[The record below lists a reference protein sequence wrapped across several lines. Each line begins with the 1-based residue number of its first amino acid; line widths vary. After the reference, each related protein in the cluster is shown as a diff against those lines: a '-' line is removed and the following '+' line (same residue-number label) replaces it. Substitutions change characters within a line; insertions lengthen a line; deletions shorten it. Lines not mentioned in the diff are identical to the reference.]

1 MSGLINEAGTRSGI
15 IFKPYHAY
23 GYWGNTAS
31 GASNSIASTTK
42 FPATVKYET
51 GLGVWSNSN
60 DEFQCK
66 ISGAYRFTG
75 NWEMGGSTDGRWGVQ
90 LRIGDGTTNGQRT
103 NFSNS
108 IHHFEGTGWDNA
120 NLNIIIQVN
129 AGETVQYYSETMPS
143 GAQYW
148 QYGNGGW
155 EVQWV
160 GFSQGPT

>member
-1 MSGLINEAGTRSGI
+1 MCIRDS
-15 IFKPYHAY
+15 AY

-31 GASNSIASTTK
+31 GASIAISTSNI
-42 FPATVKYET
+42 FLATVMYET
-51 GLGVWSNSN
+51 GLGVWNNSN

-75 NWEMGGSTDGRWGVQ
+75 NWEMGGSNDGRWGVQ
-90 LRIGDGTTNGQRT
+90 LRIGNSTSSWRSTY
-103 NFSNS
+103 SNS

-120 NLNIIIQVN
+120 NINAIIQVN
-129 AGETVQYYSETMPS
+129 AGETVQYYAETVPS

-148 QYGNGGW
+148 QHGNGGW
-155 EVQWV
+155 EIQWV